1 MQLQISYS
9 DRTITFQDG
18 TGYGAYLT
26 DITGGGGTEFSTV
39 TVNTSIIFE
48 GSVDDTNET
57 TLVGFLVP
65 QAFDRTLTL
74 LNATDTLV
82 GKATTDTFTNKTITA
97 SSNSVGLATLDIDG
111 GTDMGVYF
119 SRRRFNYC

>member
-1 MQLQISYS
+1 MNAS
-9 DRTITFQDG
+9 DPD
-18 TGYGAYLT
+18 A
-26 DITGGGGTEFSTV
+26 
-39 TVNTSIIFE
+39 
-48 GSVDDTNET
+48 
-57 TLVGFLVP
+57 
-65 QAFDRTLTL
+65 DRTLTL

-111 GTDMGVYF
+111 GTDIPAVF